1 MTDRNS
7 AADNKSD
14 DPLSELIFT
23 VIRTNSEESDG
34 YAVRVDMTRTHLS
47 YVGVSSGNIFS

>member
-14 DPLSELIFT
+14 DPLSELVFT

-47 YVGVSSGNIFS
+47 YVGVSSENIFS

>member
-14 DPLSELIFT
+14 DPLSELVFT

-34 YAVRVDMTRTHLS
+34 YAVRVDMTRTRLS
-47 YVGVSSGNIFS
+47 YLGVSSGSILS